1 MKRKDLNVSR
11 LKNII
16 IKDKKTSEIYSK
28 FKSKFL
34 KYKNLGPFVVAV
46 SGGPDSMT
54 LAAFCSYLKSEKKN
68 RFFFVLVDH
77 GIRKNSNKEA
87 LQVKKLLQ
95 TNNIYLNI
103 LKNTKKIKSNI
114 QKNARDL
121 RYKLLVKYCKK
132 KNAKSILVA
141 HHQDDQVET
150 FLIRLSRGSGIEGL
164 SSMSERTKLNNINL
178 IRPFLDFNKQQL
190 IYISKKIFGKVL
202 KDPSNKNKKFLRTNI
217 RELKATLEKK
227 GLDFNRIIRSIN
239 NISTTKD
246 AINFYVM
253 RSIKKFVIFKKKET
267 IIKLNL
273 FRQEPD
279 EIKFRVI
286 NAIIQKR
293 TNSYYPPKSK
303 KVLNLIK
310 GFMSNKVKKWTLG
323 GCIFEIKKSLVHIS
337 NEF

>member
-1 MKRKDLNVSR
+1 M
-11 LKNII
+11 
-16 IKDKKTSEIYSK
+16 
-28 FKSKFL
+28 
-34 KYKNLGPFVVAV
+34 
-46 SGGPDSMT
+46 
-54 LAAFCSYLKSEKKN
+54 
-68 RFFFVLVDH
+68 
-77 GIRKNSNKEA
+77 
-87 LQVKKLLQ
+87 QVKKLLQ

-227 GLDFNRIIRSIN
+227 GSRL
-239 NISTTKD
+239 
-246 AINFYVM
+246 
-253 RSIKKFVIFKKKET
+253 
-267 IIKLNL
+267 
-273 FRQEPD
+273 
-279 EIKFRVI
+279 
-286 NAIIQKR
+286 
-293 TNSYYPPKSK
+293 
-303 KVLNLIK
+303 
-310 GFMSNKVKKWTLG
+310 
-323 GCIFEIKKSLVHIS
+323 
-337 NEF
+337 